1 MDYLLAGNTNPD
13 KIENGNSIFS
23 MRRFLIFS
31 LLLIFNIGVY
41 AQLNQ
46 TFQLLPQPQS
56 VKKEKGKG
64 IRYNELEYIFMQGN
78 EKMPVL
84 GELLNRLPRV
94 KRAGKGVVL
103 QLTTKNVPESEEG
116 YLLKVNKNGVLIKA
130 RTSAGLFYG
139 CTTLHQL
146 MEDSRD
152 FNQPIPAMTISD
164 YPAIPFRAMH
174 IDSRFHMDRI
184 EYYYQLIDRIASY
197 KMNAIIWELEDKF
210 KYTRRP
216 EVAAANAI
224 NKYEMQAISRY
235 AKERN
240 IEISPLVQGLGHAS
254 FILKHHTELR
264 EHEWSDWEFCPANPK
279 TYEFLFDM
287 YSDAIEAFPYGK
299 YLHIGGDEIS
309 SIGECERCL
318 ATGKTPFELQMEW
331 LKKVCDFAVAHK
343 RTPMFW
349 DDMPL
354 KYGEVYW
361 EYLYPEKGKLS
372 EEEAK
377 KLWNTEK
384 LDKAIEL
391 FPKDCVY
398 MRWNYGDP
406 TTPAHKRLM
415 SWYAKKNLNVMAATA
430 AGDAEIIMPR
440 ENSRAN
446 YTRLFSQMV
455 AKNQL
460 EGILVTDWDDS
471 SPHFETL
478 LRGIIAQAEYAWNP
492 FARSVEEF
500 VEAHAQREFG
510 LPAGKDKMKFL
521 RELEEGLFFFD
532 EALSV
537 SGYRNP
543 GWGVKEF
550 TLIDL
555 PDSKQPGKWSETY
568 KEKIKKAHQEKK
580 RNEMIAGLIAE
591 VKNEALRNRYT
602 LEIYEQIN
610 YLQIYPSL
618 IILALEQ
625 YDQATTAE
633 ARDEAKKEIKKVCDY
648 FPVMRKN
655 LETVYTRTR
664 FLEQPSGF
672 IMDSNFQNNISMKSL
687 NSDWMYLYEIPM
699 IEKVRDWM
707 SNL

>member
-1 MDYLLAGNTNPD
+1 MTWRSHKTINVNNKQD
-13 KIENGNSIFS
+13 KFIFYV
-23 MRRFLIFS
+23 MRKQMMFLILLIFS
-31 LLLIFNIGVY
+31 VGMS
-41 AQLNQ
+41 AQPDQ
-46 TFQLLPQPQS
+46 AFQLLPQPQS
-56 VKKEKGKG
+56 VVKEKGKG
-64 IRYNELEYIFMQGN
+64 IKYNDLKYILIQ
-78 EKMPVL
+78 EEEQMPVL
-84 GELLNRLPRV
+84 GELLDRLPRV
-94 KRAGKGVVL
+94 ERPGKGVVL
-103 QLTTKNVPESEEG
+103 QLTTDKVPESEEG
-116 YLLKVNKNGVLIKA
+116 YVLTISKEGASIKA
-130 RTSAGLFYG
+130 RSSAGLFYG
-139 CTTLHQL
+139 CATLHQL

-152 FNQPIPAMTISD
+152 FDQSIPAMTITD

-184 EYYYQLIDRIASY
+184 EYYYHLIDKIASY
-197 KMNAIIWELEDKF
+197 KMNAVIWELEDKF

-216 EVAAANAI
+216 EIAATNAI
-224 NKYEMQAISRY
+224 NKQEMQAISRY

-254 FILKHHTELR
+254 FILKHHPELR
-264 EHEWSDWEFCPANPK
+264 ENEWSDWEFCPSNPK

-287 YSDAIEAFPYGK
+287 YSDAIEAFPHGK
-299 YLHIGGDEIS
+299 YLHIGGDEIA
-309 SIGECERCL
+309 SIGECERCK
-318 ATGKTPFELQMEW
+318 ATGKSPFELQMDW
-331 LKKVCDFAVAHK
+331 LKKVCDFATAHG

-354 KYGEVYW
+354 KYGEVYY
-361 EYLYPEKGKLS
+361 EYLYPEKGMLT
-372 EEEAK
+372 EEEAERM
-377 KLWNTEK
+377 WNTEK
-384 LDKAIEL
+384 LDQAIEL
-391 FPKDCVY
+391 FPKNCVY
-398 MRWNYGDP
+398 MRWNYEDP
-406 TTPAHKRLM
+406 TTPAHTRLM
-415 SWYAKKNLNVMAATA
+415 SWYAKKNLKVMAATA
-430 AGDAEIIMPR
+430 AGNAEIIMPR

-455 AKNQL
+455 AKNNL
-460 EGILVTDWDDS
+460 EGILITDWDDS

-478 LRGIIAQAEYAWNP
+478 VRGIIAQAEYAWNP
-492 FARSVEEF
+492 FGRSVEEF

-543 GWGVKEF
+543 GWGVKDF

-555 PDSKQPGKWSETY
+555 PDSKQSGKWSETY
-568 KEKIKKAHQEKK
+568 KEKIEKAHQEKK
-580 RNEMIAGLIAE
+580 RSEMIADLVAE
-591 VKNEALRNRYT
+591 VKDEALRNRYT

-610 YLQIYPSL
+610 HLQIYPSL
-618 IILALEQ
+618 LILALEQ

-672 IMDSNFQNNISMKSL
+672 MMDSNFQNNISMKSL

-699 IEKVRDWM
+699 IQKIKEWM
-707 SNL
+707 DAQ